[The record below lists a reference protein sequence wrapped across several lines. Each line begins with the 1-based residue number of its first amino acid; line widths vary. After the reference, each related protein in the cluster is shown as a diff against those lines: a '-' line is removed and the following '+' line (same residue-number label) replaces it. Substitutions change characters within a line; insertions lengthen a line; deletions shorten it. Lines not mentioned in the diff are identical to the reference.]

1 MIYFNS
7 LGIRCKLHYG
17 SANRETRYYTQSSQ
31 QDSTSNL
38 QKRHFLPYS
47 EGSFFFPSKRCWLY
61 ERGSVNAY
69 HTHLQSDSAYHPNS
83 VRSARRVSLPITI
96 EEKRG
101 IVYQGK
107 RFTREP
113 VIVQKDIHGSKVHE
127 AHTEREKRQITYK
140 QRHARRH
147 LNNLLRGK
155 RGGEGWRV
163 AFNIQS
169 GIIPSLRSPSNSRF
183 TTISDKIFEYI
194 PYL

>member
-1 MIYFNS
+1 MITSCTAGRANPHRLYDIFQFPGYRMPVMS
-7 LGIRCKLHYG
+7 CIMAPLTGKRGIILKALNKIQPPISKRGTSSH
-17 SANRETRYYTQSSQ
+17 TQ
-31 QDSTSNL
+31 
-38 QKRHFLPYS
+38 K
-47 EGSFFFPSKRCWLY
+47 GVFFPSKRWWLY

-83 VRSARRVSLPITI
+83 VRSARCVSLPITI
-96 EEKRG
+96 EEKRD

-155 RGGEGWRV
+155 QGVEGWRLLST
-163 AFNIQS
+163 FNQA
-169 GIIPSLRSPSNSRF
+169 
-183 TTISDKIFEYI
+183 
-194 PYL
+194 